1 MVLNNATVK
10 TDNSD
15 LQDHA
20 YIYWRLLST
29 DPEAAKDVVLA
40 EKPMISDDSNQTT
53 QKTEDEEYAEAGE
66 QTSSD
71 SPAPIA
77 DSGASSPASTVNAQH
92 PAARQPAAL
101 LHFFFT

>member
-10 TDNSD
+10 TDNPD
-15 LQDHA
+15 LRDHA

-40 EKPMISDDSNQTT
+40 EKPRISDDSNQTT

-77 DSGASSPASTVNAQH
+77 DSGASPPASTANAQH

-101 LHFFFT
+101 LHFYFT